1 VHEATFT
8 SEEHARAAETRH
20 STATQ
25 AATLAAEAG
34 VGMLALTHVSTRY
47 TGREVLDEARAT
59 FPGTEL
65 PRDFDTIDVPF
76 AEKGAPVLLRWDRA
90 TQAPAAPAGAPPA

>member
-1 VHEATFT
+1 
-8 SEEHARAAETRH
+8 
-20 STATQ
+20 
-25 AATLAAEAG
+25 
-34 VGMLALTHVSTRY
+34 MLALTHVSTRY